1 MSLMKTTKSLKQLS
15 QICAFL
21 LLASSV
27 TGCASLA
34 YYSQAVS
41 GHLGLMF
48 SGEPVK
54 DLLADPDTPEALR
67 HKLQLATEARRFAS
81 QQMALPVEEAFTDY
95 VALDRPWVLV
105 NLVVVPEFSLTPQ
118 QWCYPFAGCQAYRGF
133 FNVDAAREER
143 AGYQQQGYDTFLAGV
158 TAYSTLGWFDDPLH
172 TGFTRL
178 PDWQMAALM
187 FHELAHRVLYIPG
200 DTAFNESFATAV
212 ELEGLRLWLK
222 SRGDT
227 DSYQLALDRLQR
239 LEQTRQLV
247 DTASALLERLY
258 ARSDTLKPDTLRQ
271 RKAEIFS
278 QLADDYRRLA
288 ADWTEPGPLGSDPAS
303 LNNARLA
310 LFRQYR
316 QHVPA
321 FRQLLQ
327 DSGHR
332 FADFYEAARQLGE
345 LPEQA
350 RSEALSALAE
360 RFEEDF

>member
-48 SGEPVK
+48 SGEPVE
-54 DLLADPDTPEALR
+54 DLLADPDTPQPLR
-67 HKLQLATEARRFAS
+67 HKLQLATEARQFAS
-81 QQMALPVEEAFTDY
+81 QHMALPVEEAFTDY

-133 FNVDAAREER
+133 FDIDAAREEQADYR
-143 AGYQQQGYDTFLAGV
+143 QQGYDTFLAGV

-172 TGFTRL
+172 SGFTRL

-222 SRGDT
+222 SRGDN
-227 DSYQLALDRLQR
+227 DSYQLALDRLHR

-247 DTASALLERLY
+247 DAASTRLENLY
-258 ARSDTLKPDTLRQ
+258 ARSDALEPYTLRQ
-271 RKAEIFS
+271 RKAGIFS
-278 QLADDYRRLA
+278 QLADDYRTLA
-288 ADWTEPGPLGSDPAS
+288 GNWREPGPLGEDPEP

-321 FRQLLQ
+321 FRQLLR
-327 DSGHR
+327 DNGHR
-332 FADFYEAARQLGE
+332 FDDFYDAARQLGE
-345 LPEQA
+345 LPEQP

>member
-48 SGEPVK
+48 SGEPVE
-54 DLLADPDTPEALR
+54 DLLADPDTPQPLR
-67 HKLQLATEARRFAS
+67 HKLQLATEARQFAS
-81 QQMALPVEEAFTDY
+81 QQMALPVEEAFTAY

-133 FNVDAAREER
+133 FDIEAAREEQ
-143 AGYQQQGYDTFLAGV
+143 ADYQQQDYDTFLAGV

-222 SRGDT
+222 SRDDT
-227 DSYQLALDRLQR
+227 DSYQLALDRLHR
-239 LEQTRQLV
+239 LEQTRQLI
-247 DTASALLERLY
+247 DTASARLERLY
-258 ARSDTLKPDTLRQ
+258 ARSDALEPATMRQ
-271 RKAEIFS
+271 RKAEIFR
-278 QLADDYRRLA
+278 QLADDYRKLA
-288 ADWTEPGPLGSDPAS
+288 GNWRESGPLGDDPQP

-321 FRQLLQ
+321 FRQLLK
-327 DSGHR
+327 DNDHH
-332 FADFYEAARQLGE
+332 FANFYEAARQLGE

>member
-1 MSLMKTTKSLKQLS
+1 MKTTKSLKQLS

-21 LLASSV
+21 LLASGV

-48 SGEPVK
+48 SGEPVD
-54 DLLADPDTPEALR
+54 DLLADPATPEPLR
-67 HKLQLATEARRFAS
+67 HKLQLATEARWFAS
-81 QQMALPVEEAFTDY
+81 QQLDLPVEEAFTDY
-95 VALDRPWVLV
+95 VALEQPWVLV

-133 FNVDAAREER
+133 FDIEAARREQR
-143 AGYQQQGYDTFLAGV
+143 DYQQKGYDTFLAGV

-178 PDWQMAALM
+178 PDWQMTALM
-187 FHELAHRVLYIPG
+187 FHELAHRVLYMPG

-212 ELEGLRLWLK
+212 ELEGLRRWLK

-227 DSYQLALDRLQR
+227 DSYQLALNRLHR
-239 LEQTRQLV
+239 LAQTRQLV
-247 DTASALLERLY
+247 ESASERLADLY
-258 ARSDTLKPDTLRQ
+258 SQSDSLDPDRLRLG
-271 RKAEIFS
+271 KAEILS
-278 QLADDYRRLA
+278 QLANEYRKLA
-288 ADWTEPGPLGSDPAS
+288 TDWTEPGPLGSDPS
-303 LNNARLA
+303 PLNNARLA

-321 FRQLLQ
+321 FRQLLK
-327 DSGHR
+327 DHDHR
-332 FADFYEAARQLGE
+332 FTDFYEAARQLGD

>member
-1 MSLMKTTKSLKQLS
+1 MSSMKTTKSLKQLS
-15 QICAFL
+15 QICAL
-21 LLASSV
+21 LLLVSSV
-27 TGCASLA
+27 SGCTSLA

-41 GHLGLMF
+41 GHLALMF
-48 SGEPVK
+48 SGEPVE
-54 DLLADPDTPEALR
+54 DLLADPDTPEPLR
-67 HKLQLATEARRFAS
+67 HKLQLATEAIRFAS
-81 QQMALPVEEAFTDY
+81 QQMELPAGEAFTDY
-95 VALDRPWVLV
+95 VELDRPWVLV
-105 NLVVVPEFSLTPQ
+105 NLVVVPEFSLTPR

-133 FNVDAAREER
+133 FDTGTARKEQ
-143 AGYQQQGYDTFLAGV
+143 AGYQQEGYDTFLAGV

-212 ELEGLRLWLK
+212 ELEGLRLWLI

-227 DSYQLALDRLQR
+227 DSYLLALDRLRR

-247 DTASALLERLY
+247 DTASARLERLY
-258 ARSDTLKPDTLRQ
+258 ARSDALEPEILRQ
-271 RKAEIFS
+271 HKADIFG
-278 QLADDYRRLA
+278 QLADDYRKLTTGWA
-288 ADWTEPGPLGSDPAS
+288 EPGPLGKDPEP
-303 LNNARLA
+303 LNNALLA

-321 FRQLLQ
+321 FRQLLR

-332 FADFYEAARQLGE
+332 FGDFYEAARQLGE
-345 LPEQA
+345 QPEQA
-350 RSEALSALAE
+350 RVEALSALAE